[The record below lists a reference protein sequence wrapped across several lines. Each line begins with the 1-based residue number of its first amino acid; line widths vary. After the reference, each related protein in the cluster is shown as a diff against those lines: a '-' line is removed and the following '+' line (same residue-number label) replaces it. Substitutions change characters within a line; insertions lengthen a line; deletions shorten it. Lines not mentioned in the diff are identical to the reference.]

1 MRMSLAFN
9 SINSTDE
16 KGKRQSTSGILVD
29 LIMGG
34 GKSANEN
41 FMEAS
46 YSLPITF
53 S

>member
-34 GKSANEN
+34 KSANEN